1 MKVWK
6 IFRNIISSIIVF
18 ILINSMIVFS
28 YASEQ
33 NTVDKKLE
41 PNIEAK
47 QDEEIRIENNKTRI
61 LEQELDYLV
70 NMRVYIKNAYT
81 GKYLDVAGGNIENG
95 TNVQQY
101 EFNGTNAQ
109 KWGLYSYGDGNYTIV
124 SELNS
129 DGTHYNRV
137 LDVSNGLNGE
147 NINVHLWENNG
158 NDAQKFSI
166 CKTNYSTYVIFSK
179 VSNYEKCVQLDGFP
193 CNNSANVDQYSWVA
207 TANQC
212 WILEP
217 VYETPSFGVRYAK
230 DTYNL
235 GVHAYPDM
243 RDWGADCTNFVSQC
257 LLASGKH
264 YQDDWKVYRKN
275 DAYSK
280 PTSVQQLDE
289 SWELCQPKT
298 SPWTSAQE
306 FYNYWKNRS
315 SYRYIKGSDI
325 VANSSNAVLQTNLNE
340 GDVIQYAEFNIFGQP
355 SQVNHTMYVT
365 GRNSNNYYLTYHSE
379 SRLDKS
385 LVEICNDLPNKYFIF
400 YRIM

>member
-1 MKVWK
+1 M
-6 IFRNIISSIIVF
+6 
-18 ILINSMIVFS
+18 
-28 YASEQ
+28 
-33 NTVDKKLE
+33 
-41 PNIEAK
+41 EAK

-158 NDAQKFSI
+158 SDAQKFSI

-193 CNNSANVDQYSWVA
+193 CDNSANVDQYSWVA

-217 VYETPSFGVRYAK
+217 VYETPSFGVRYAR
-230 DTYNL
+230 DNYNKA
-235 GVHAYPDM
+235 VHAYPDL
-243 RDWGADCTNFVSQC
+243 REWGGDCANFASQS
-257 LLASGKH
+257 LLASGIH
-264 YQDDWKVYRKN
+264 YQGDWKVYRKN
-275 DAYSK
+275 DNYSQ
-280 PTSVQQLDE
+280 PQSIFQLNNT
-289 SWELCQPKT
+289 WELCQPRT
-298 SPWTSAQE
+298 SPWTSAIEFNQFWQE
-306 FYNYWKNRS
+306 RTTTYTAKAEV
-315 SYRYIKGSDI
+315 I
-325 VANSSNAVLQTNLNE
+325 ANNPGTICQTNLSD
-340 GDVIQYAEFNIFGQP
+340 GDIIQYGEYDADGKP
-355 SQVNHTMYVT
+355 GDMHHTMVVT
-365 GRNSNNYYLTYHSE
+365 GKDSETYLLTYHSKSE
-379 SRLDKS
+379 IDKRL
-385 LVEICNDLPNKYFIF
+385 LNICRENPNLCILF
-400 YRIM
+400 YKIM